1 MNEALTD
8 TPSSGKKSKIQPAER
23 DAILTVAI
31 RLFNNDIVPIQT
43 LLDDTGLH
51 PEMLV
56 FACKFLQSVGCQFRI
71 TQQGIELVRLG
82 FPFMSIMLS
91 LMLCRSNIYL
101 DVAVV
106 RAPESTNDEC
116 FAAAARGK
124 DIPLAVI
131 AEEQTRG
138 RGRRG
143 KRWEAKPGQ
152 SALLSLLLPAR
163 DMPVETLSLAAGL
176 AVAESVGKLTG
187 RSPELKWPND
197 VRIDDRKIAGILI
210 ETRPNTQNPA
220 LTDYVIGVGLNVM
233 QTHKDFPPE
242 LARRAISLSMINRGE
257 WEMTNVVMTLL
268 EDLNHR
274 CNPLV
279 PADEVVALWRSHCR
293 MLGQNIRVSRAGEV
307 LEGTVADI
315 DPMEGLILRDHH
327 GINHACL
334 ASQTTVLPD

>member
-1 MNEALTD
+1 MNELITD
-8 TPSSGKKSKIQPAER
+8 KTASGKNEKLQPEQIH
-23 DAILTVAI
+23 AIMQVAV
-31 RLFNNDIVPIQT
+31 RLFNNGIVPPEE
-43 LLDDTGLH
+43 LLIDTDVS
-51 PEMLV
+51 PALV
-56 FACKFLQSVGCQFRI
+56 AFACQFLQDAGCQIRI
-71 TQQGIELVRLG
+71 TKDGVELVRLG
-82 FPFMSIMLS
+82 FSFMPIMLSIML
-91 LMLCRSNIYL
+91 RQANIDL
-101 DVAVV
+101 EVAIV

-124 DIPLAVI
+124 DIPLVI
-131 AEEQTRG
+131 LAEEQTRG

-143 KRWEAKPGQ
+143 NRWEAKPGQ

-163 DMPVETLSLAAGL
+163 DLPVETLALAAGL

-210 ETRPNTQNPA
+210 ETRPNARNSA

-257 WEMTNVVMTLL
+257 WDITNVAWTLL
-268 EDLNHR
+268 EALHHR
-274 CNPLV
+274 CNPLAT
-279 PADEVVALWRSHCR
+279 ADEVVALWRSHCR
-293 MLGQNIRVSRAGEV
+293 MLGQNIRVSRAGTV

-315 DPMEGLILRDHH
+315 DPLEGLILRDHH

-334 ASQTTVLPD
+334 ACQTTVLTD